1 MERREENRAWGWWVE
16 HGNREYFWDRDGVCG
31 TRSHPNG
38 APLIQSFETKAENL
52 GLYFQSK
59 GKILPVEK
67 GHSEFHVSWYQGQ
80 VQRARPQEGKGNPGS
95 QEVTEMEQR
104 EQALDRVKKSQKRN
118 WQYPNVGV
126 EWQAVSVHE
135 PPLPPHKFL
144 AQGGGHHVEL
154 WHLSSRECQVGIDFT
169 VGEAWHTGEHLEKS
183 YQAAPMQRGPISG
196 SGGHGATDTWP
207 PQSCQEG
214 REP

>member
-1 MERREENRAWGWWVE
+1 
-16 HGNREYFWDRDGVCG
+16 
-31 TRSHPNG
+31 
-38 APLIQSFETKAENL
+38 
-52 GLYFQSK
+52 
-59 GKILPVEK
+59 
-67 GHSEFHVSWYQGQ
+67 
-80 VQRARPQEGKGNPGS
+80 
-95 QEVTEMEQR
+95 MEQR
-104 EQALDRVKKSQKRN
+104 EQALDRMKKSQKRN

-144 AQGGGHHVEL
+144 AQGGGHHIEL